1 MNKAAILKAFGGS
14 EEDFYKMYP
23 TEDHFKKAMGGAFE
37 AYTGPVPDFFNPQ
50 FIMDEGGNVASPMN
64 YGAFPA
70 MGFGGD
76 IPCFDCG
83 GPHMQIGGP
92 IPQQYQNLDNEGRS
106 IPGGLMWDPATGR
119 TLKDPINQPLA
130 PLQINGVQAPGLNPD
145 TQSSVGINFNTADS
159 GNSRRSFGILGAKP
173 GQMLDTN
180 TNRLKKEGGSADQGL
195 NQDDV
200 LKQQKDTFLGFI
212 QGNTQKALMKEI
224 HEELMG
230 EMMRYGGIP
239 KAQYGYQANQDAD
252 YQEYLRQKYSKQ
264 IPYTQ
269 NYNPN
274 SGYTGMN
281 YFPMNRS
288 QTWKPGKKD
297 LETMN
302 SLSKD
307 AKYTGFKANYG
318 VLGRLAP
325 RMFGPKSYEFN
336 FSDVNP
342 VVSQGPGVNLVDK
355 NNPLYDPNKDVST
368 PAQAG
373 SLYQS
378 SKPDGR
384 NFINHA
390 INPYDVMAYGGVPMA
405 QDGRT
410 VLGKPSSPYLALPTM
425 EFSGDS
431 ATQSSQTFP
440 TTTTVPE
447 HPLADTLNNIEMK
460 DYAQDP
466 ADRINKSVKV
476 KAKNN
481 YNGEELANWLL
492 AGSSGVSSM
501 LEGRDRQVAEERM
514 EMLQAGDNQFF
525 ATQGNRGDYDVNSGM
540 FRVDQDVPVQFSG
553 AGLRGNNGQAAYMQ
567 EGGVP
572 KKWFDTNMEASNSE
586 ILSHVRNRLA
596 AGEQGRGV
604 LKHTPSILD
613 TQREYENMTK
623 ADRERV
629 DKLLKSPEGLQIIQD
644 DSYMRN
650 HNFSPFNPFNVSQIN
665 RQQKEKDKTYQ
676 FGGENEEELE
686 LTDEEIA
693 AIEAAGGQ
701 VEYLD

>member
-1 MNKAAILKAFGGS
+1 MNKEAILKAFGGS

-23 TEDHFKKAMGGAFE
+23 TEEHFKKAMGGAFE
-37 AYTGPVPDFFNPQ
+37 AYSGPVPDFFNPQ

-70 MGFGGD
+70 MNEGGN
-76 IPCFDCG
+76 IPCMNCG
-83 GPHMQIGGP
+83 GVSM
-92 IPQQYQNLDNEGRS
+92 
-106 IPGGLMWDPATGR
+106 
-119 TLKDPINQPLA
+119 
-130 PLQINGVQAPGLNPD
+130 
-145 TQSSVGINFNTADS
+145 
-159 GNSRRSFGILGAKP
+159 
-173 GQMLDTN
+173 
-180 TNRLKKEGGSADQGL
+180 KEGGSADQGL
-195 NQDDV
+195 NQEDI

-239 KAQYGYQANQDAD
+239 KAQYGYQANKDAD
-252 YQEYLRQKYSKQ
+252 YEEYLRWKQSKQ

-318 VLGRLAP
+318 PLGRLAP

-342 VVSQGPGVNLVDK
+342 ATSQGPGVNLLDK

-368 PAQAG
+368 PGQAG

-384 NFINHA
+384 NAINHA
-390 INPYDVMAYGGVPMA
+390 INPYFTMEYGGIPIA
-405 QDGRT
+405 QEGQT
-410 VLGKPSSPYLALPTM
+410 VLSKPGSPYMTLPTINT
-425 EFSGDS
+425 
-431 ATQSSQTFP
+431 APAP
-440 TTTTVPE
+440 TTEFAWSADSSISNNTPV
-447 HPLADTLNNIEMK
+447 HPAAGTLNNIEMK
-460 DYAQDP
+460 DYGPDST
-466 ADRINKSVKV
+466 DRVNKTVKTTRR
-476 KAKNN
+476 NN
-481 YNGEELANWLL
+481 FNGEEAANWLL
-492 AGSSGVSSM
+492 AGMSNASYM
-501 LEGRDRQVAEERM
+501 LEGRDRRAAEDRM
-514 EMLQAGDNQFF
+514 EMLQAGDNQFL
-525 ATQGNRGDYDVNSGM
+525 ATQGNRGDYDINSGL
-540 FRVDQDVPVQFSG
+540 FRVDQEVPVQFSG
-553 AGLRGNNGQAAYMQ
+553 AGLTANNGQ
-567 EGGVP
+567 
-572 KKWFDTNMEASNSE
+572 TN
-586 ILSHVRNRLA
+586 
-596 AGEQGRGV
+596 
-604 LKHTPSILD
+604 
-613 TQREYENMTK
+613 
-623 ADRERV
+623 
-629 DKLLKSPEGLQIIQD
+629 
-644 DSYMRN
+644 
-650 HNFSPFNPFNVSQIN
+650 
-665 RQQKEKDKTYQ
+665 YQ
-676 FGGENEEELE
+676 FGGANEEELE